1 MDVVDQLV
9 EILRK
14 SLPGAPAPP
23 AAQNLLRG
31 KTVDE
36 LVKILRNLTPKQLES
51 VTKSGGPE
59 VGAAATLAG
68 SNAARNR
75 VPSDLAKILK
85 QILNS
90 KTSENVQRQAAQQ
103 LLKNKTVEELVQ
115 VMKKQTNKQK
125 TFLSQGN
132 PAAQAAAAATGVMPP
147 SAARPED
154 LVRVLKEV
162 LESRLPK
169 RTIASTAQG
178 LACRISGLVGSAGEK
193 TKEIFT
199 KVSELVRGSG
209 LPGST
214 QEKILRVPRW
224 SRLAS
229 RLNASSGPPG
239 PRVSRFSRPAAK
251 GGASSGPPGARVS
264 RFLRPAPKGGA
275 SSNTTGQSG
284 SRLSRLRAFFK
295 RRVPRESP
303 GGRGEEISQYTS
315 RMPNNTGQPALG
327 VPGAQAAPPPARN
340 YTNFSIN
347 RLVNAK
353 KTASTNNVSKI
364 NDLINRK
371 LASEVSNLSYNPIP
385 EKIKK
390 YINYLKVSPK
400 GDWRYA
406 LIDIIRQKVN
416 EIDRNSQT
424 PQRARDK
431 LRDLRT
437 TLGIASLRNLGLSG
451 VKSEI
456 MSIFRQAETNLNRR
470 INQEKRVKM
479 NENRNRRGLP
489 PLNAP
494 RNNAPIFRPPPN
506 QPAMNIPPPPPI
518 NLGEQKAINNVGGPN
533 RALNLVTNAGGPNNV
548 LKTASQIQEANGDP
562 LEAIRRGANAKN
574 VKIVLQLGGA
584 NNAAKVAMATPK
596 LTRRRRSKRK
606 AAKTRA
612 KGRPKVSAI
621 KKLLRSL
628 PKKKLLA
635 VLPKSNKAALAN
647 KNKANVATRVTSY
660 LTGRTKKK

>member
-75 VPSDLAKILK
+75 VPSDLAQILK

-90 KTSENVQRQAAQQ
+90 KTSENVQRQATQK

-132 PAAQAAAAATGVMPP
+132 PAAQAAAATTGVMPP
-147 SAARPED
+147 SAATPED

-162 LESRLPK
+162 LDSRLPK

-199 KVSELVRGSG
+199 KVSELVRESG
-209 LPGST
+209 LSGST
-214 QEKILRVPRW
+214 QGKILRVPRW

-229 RLNASSGPPG
+229 RLNASNGPPGPRLGAFSRPAAKGASGNTGPPG
-239 PRVSRFSRPAAK
+239 PRVSGFSRPAPK

-264 RFLRPAPKGGA
+264 GF
-275 SSNTTGQSG
+275 
-284 SRLSRLRAFFK
+284 SRLRTFFK
-295 RRVPRESP
+295 RGASRESS
-303 GGRGEEISQYTS
+303 GGENSPPTS
-315 RMPNNTGQPALG
+315 RMANSTGQP
-327 VPGAQAAPPPARN
+327 VPGIPAQVAPPPPAPARN
-340 YTNFSIN
+340 YTTFSIN
-347 RLVNAK
+347 RLVNEK
-353 KTASTNNVSKI
+353 KTAPTNNVSKI

-371 LASEVSNLSYNPIP
+371 LASEVRNLSYNPIP

-400 GDWRYA
+400 GEWRYD

-489 PLNAP
+489 PLNVP

-606 AAKTRA
+606 AAKTKA

>member
-1 MDVVDQLV
+1 MDIVDQLV

-14 SLPGAPAPP
+14 SVPGAPAPP
-23 AAQNLLRG
+23 PAQNLLRG
-31 KTVDE
+31 KTVNE
-36 LVKILRNLTPKQLES
+36 LVEILKKLSQKQVES

-59 VGAAATLAG
+59 VVAAGALLG

-75 VPSDLAKILK
+75 VPPDLVKILK

-90 KTSENVQRQAAQQ
+90 KTSENAKRQATQK
-103 LLKNKTVEELVQ
+103 LLKNKTVEQLVQ
-115 VMKKQTNKQK
+115 VMKNLTNKQK
-125 TFLSQGN
+125 TFLSSGSTEV
-132 PAAQAAAAATGVMPP
+132 QAAAAATGVMPR
-147 SAARPED
+147 AATPED
-154 LVRVLKEV
+154 LVKVLREV
-162 LESRLPK
+162 LDSRLPK
-169 RTIASTAQG
+169 STIASTAQG
-178 LACRISGLVGSAGEK
+178 LACRISGLVGSAGKK
-193 TKEIFT
+193 TKEIFD
-199 KVSELVRGSG
+199 KVSDVVQGSVLSG
-209 LPGST
+209 P
-214 QEKILRVPRW
+214 QQAKILRVPKW
-224 SRLAS
+224 SRLAA

-239 PRVSRFSRPAAK
+239 PRLGAFSRPASK
-251 GGASSGPPGARVS
+251 GGASSGLPGPRVS
-264 RFLRPAPKGGA
+264 TFSRPASKGASAQIGSTPRSPLRP
-275 SSNTTGQSG
+275 
-284 SRLSRLRAFFK
+284 LLR
-295 RRVPRESP
+295 P
-303 GGRGEEISQYTS
+303 GGRLNSSHTS
-315 RMPNNTGQPALG
+315 MANPLGQQTALGFPGNPLG
-327 VPGAQAAPPPARN
+327 VPAPAASQN
-340 YTNFSIN
+340 YTSFSIN

-353 KTASTNNVSKI
+353 TRNPNNADRI
-364 NDLINRK
+364 NDMINRK
-371 LASEVSNLSYNPIP
+371 LVSEVKELSYNPIP
-385 EKIKK
+385 ERIKK

-400 GDWRYA
+400 GEWRYD
-406 LIDIIRQKVN
+406 LIDIIRQKVS

-424 PQRARDK
+424 PQRAREK
-431 LRDLRT
+431 LRNLKT
-437 TLGIASLRNLGLSG
+437 TLGIASIRNYLLSG

-456 MSIFRQAETNLNRR
+456 MTIFRQAETNLNRR

-489 PLNAP
+489 PLNVP

-606 AAKTRA
+606 AAKTKA

-628 PKKKLLA
+628 PKKKLLS

>member
-1 MDVVDQLV
+1 M
-9 EILRK
+9 
-14 SLPGAPAPP
+14 A
-23 AAQNLLRG
+23 
-31 KTVDE
+31 
-36 LVKILRNLTPKQLES
+36 
-51 VTKSGGPE
+51 
-59 VGAAATLAG
+59 
-68 SNAARNR
+68 
-75 VPSDLAKILK
+75 
-85 QILNS
+85 NS
-90 KTSENVQRQAAQQ
+90 
-103 LLKNKTVEELVQ
+103 
-115 VMKKQTNKQK
+115 
-125 TFLSQGN
+125 
-132 PAAQAAAAATGVMPP
+132 
-147 SAARPED
+147 
-154 LVRVLKEV
+154 
-162 LESRLPK
+162 
-169 RTIASTAQG
+169 
-178 LACRISGLVGSAGEK
+178 
-193 TKEIFT
+193 
-199 KVSELVRGSG
+199 
-209 LPGST
+209 
-214 QEKILRVPRW
+214 
-224 SRLAS
+224 
-229 RLNASSGPPG
+229 
-239 PRVSRFSRPAAK
+239 
-251 GGASSGPPGARVS
+251 
-264 RFLRPAPKGGA
+264 
-275 SSNTTGQSG
+275 
-284 SRLSRLRAFFK
+284 
-295 RRVPRESP
+295 
-303 GGRGEEISQYTS
+303 
-315 RMPNNTGQPALG
+315 TGQPASG
-327 VPGAQAAPPPARN
+327 VPGIARGIAQAAPPPPAPARN

-353 KTASTNNVSKI
+353 KTARTNNVSKI

-371 LASEVSNLSYNPIP
+371 LANEVRNLSYNPIP

-400 GDWRYA
+400 GEWRYD

-456 MSIFRQAETNLNRR
+456 MSIFRQAEANLNRR

-606 AAKTRA
+606 AAKTKA

-635 VLPKSNKAALAN
+635 VLPKTNKAALAN

>member
-1 MDVVDQLV
+1 
-9 EILRK
+9 
-14 SLPGAPAPP
+14 
-23 AAQNLLRG
+23 
-31 KTVDE
+31 
-36 LVKILRNLTPKQLES
+36 
-51 VTKSGGPE
+51 
-59 VGAAATLAG
+59 
-68 SNAARNR
+68 
-75 VPSDLAKILK
+75 
-85 QILNS
+85 
-90 KTSENVQRQAAQQ
+90 
-103 LLKNKTVEELVQ
+103 
-115 VMKKQTNKQK
+115 
-125 TFLSQGN
+125 
-132 PAAQAAAAATGVMPP
+132 
-147 SAARPED
+147 
-154 LVRVLKEV
+154 
-162 LESRLPK
+162 
-169 RTIASTAQG
+169 
-178 LACRISGLVGSAGEK
+178 
-193 TKEIFT
+193 
-199 KVSELVRGSG
+199 
-209 LPGST
+209 
-214 QEKILRVPRW
+214 
-224 SRLAS
+224 
-229 RLNASSGPPG
+229 
-239 PRVSRFSRPAAK
+239 
-251 GGASSGPPGARVS
+251 
-264 RFLRPAPKGGA
+264 
-275 SSNTTGQSG
+275 
-284 SRLSRLRAFFK
+284 
-295 RRVPRESP
+295 
-303 GGRGEEISQYTS
+303 
-315 RMPNNTGQPALG
+315 MPNNTGQPALG

>member
-1 MDVVDQLV
+1 MDIVDQLV

-14 SLPGAPAPP
+14 SVPGAPAPP
-23 AAQNLLRG
+23 PAQNLLRG
-31 KTVDE
+31 KTVNE
-36 LVKILRNLTPKQLES
+36 LVEILKKLSQKQVES

-59 VGAAATLAG
+59 VVAAGALLG

-75 VPSDLAKILK
+75 VPSDLVKILK

-90 KTSENVQRQAAQQ
+90 KTSENAKRQATQK
-103 LLKNKTVEELVQ
+103 LLKNKTVEQLVQ
-115 VMKKQTNKQK
+115 VMKNLTNKQK
-125 TFLSQGN
+125 ILVSQGN
-132 PAAQAAAAATGVMPP
+132 PPAQAAVAATGGTPR
-147 SAARPED
+147 AATPEE
-154 LVRVLKEV
+154 LVKVLKEV
-162 LESRLPK
+162 LDSRLPK
-169 RTIASTAQG
+169 RTIASTAQN

-193 TKEIFT
+193 TKEIFK
-199 KVSELVRGSG
+199 KVSEVVQESVLSG
-209 LPGST
+209 P
-214 QEKILRVPRW
+214 QQAKILRVPKW
-224 SRLAS
+224 SRLAA

-239 PRVSRFSRPAAK
+239 PRLGAFSRPASKGGASSGLPGPRVSRFSRPASK
-251 GGASSGPPGARVS
+251 GASAQNGRT
-264 RFLRPAPKGGA
+264 LRE
-275 SSNTTGQSG
+275 
-284 SRLSRLRAFFK
+284 RLRALL
-295 RRVPRESP
+295 RP
-303 GGRGEEISQYTS
+303 GGGLNSSHTS
-315 RMPNNTGQPALG
+315 MTTTLGQQTSLG
-327 VPGAQAAPPPARN
+327 VPGNQVRPAAPQN

-353 KTASTNNVSKI
+353 RTTPANATTINNI
-364 NDLINRK
+364 INRK
-371 LASEVSNLSYNPIP
+371 LLSEVRDLSYNPIP
-385 EKIKK
+385 ERIKK

-400 GDWRYA
+400 GEWRYD
-406 LIDIIRQKVN
+406 LIDIIRQKVS

-424 PQRARDK
+424 PQRAREK
-431 LRDLRT
+431 LRNLKT
-437 TLGIASLRNLGLSG
+437 TLGIASIRNYLLSG

-456 MSIFRQAETNLNRR
+456 MTIFRQAETNLNRR

-479 NENRNRRGLP
+479 NENRNHRGLP
-489 PLNAP
+489 PLNVP

-606 AAKTRA
+606 AAKTKA

-628 PKKKLLA
+628 PKKKLLS

>member
-23 AAQNLLRG
+23 AAQKLLKN

-75 VPSDLAKILK
+75 VPSDLAQILK

-90 KTSENVQRQAAQQ
+90 KTSENVQRQAAQK
-103 LLKNKTVEELVQ
+103 LLQNKTVEELVQ

-132 PAAQAAAAATGVMPP
+132 PVAQAAAATTGVMPP
-147 SAARPED
+147 SAATPED

-209 LPGST
+209 LSGPT

-224 SRLAS
+224 SRLGS

-239 PRVSRFSRPAAK
+239 PRLGAFSRPAAK
-251 GGASSGPPGARVS
+251 GGASSG
-264 RFLRPAPKGGA
+264 
-275 SSNTTGQSG
+275 SSDKSG
-284 SRLSRLRAFFK
+284 SRFSHFRAFFK
-295 RRVPRESP
+295 RGDSRESP
-303 GGRGEEISQYTS
+303 GGRGGEISQLTS
-315 RMPNNTGQPALG
+315 RMPNSGQPALA
-327 VPGAQAAPPPARN
+327 VPAQPPPPPARN

-353 KTASTNNVSKI
+353 KSASTNNVSKI

-371 LASEVSNLSYNPIP
+371 LASEVRNLSYNPIP

-400 GDWRYA
+400 GEWRYD

-437 TLGIASLRNLGLSG
+437 TLGIASLRNSLGLSG

-606 AAKTRA
+606 AAKTKA

-635 VLPKSNKAALAN
+635 VLPKSNKEALAN

>member
-90 KTSENVQRQAAQQ
+90 KTSENVQRQAAQK

-125 TFLSQGN
+125 TFLGQGN
-132 PAAQAAAAATGVMPP
+132 PVAQAAAATTGVMPP
-147 SAARPED
+147 SAATPED

-199 KVSELVRGSG
+199 KVSDLVARSG
-209 LPGST
+209 LSVST
-214 QEKILRVPRW
+214 QGKILRVPRW

-251 GGASSGPPGARVS
+251 GGASS
-264 RFLRPAPKGGA
+264 
-275 SSNTTGQSG
+275 NTNGQSG
-284 SRLSRLRAFFK
+284 SRFSQFPAFFK
-295 RRVPRESP
+295 RGAPRESP
-303 GGRGEEISQYTS
+303 GGAGEENS
-315 RMPNNTGQPALG
+315 RPTLRMANSTGQPASG
-327 VPGAQAAPPPARN
+327 VPGIARGIAQAAPPPPAPARN

-353 KTASTNNVSKI
+353 KTAPTNNVSKI

-371 LASEVSNLSYNPIP
+371 LASEVRNLSYNPIP

-400 GDWRYA
+400 GEWRYD

-456 MSIFRQAETNLNRR
+456 MSIFRQAEANLNRR

-606 AAKTRA
+606 AAKTKA

-635 VLPKSNKAALAN
+635 VLPKTNKAALAN